1 MIKATTNFV
10 KRTTKNTRLAPS
22 LKKQFSSEVY
32 SELLNAER
40 DVIEY
45 DVVIIGGG
53 PSGLATA
60 IKLKQLEE
68 AKGNDIEVCLVEKGS
83 EVGSHILS
91 GNCFEPSSFGKL
103 FPDWEKMDEFDRP
116 PLNQQVTKDEFSLLL
131 GEDLTFNIPSFLF
144 PKAINNHGN
153 YIISLGELCAWM
165 AEQAEEMG
173 VDIFTGFAA
182 DEILMDE
189 DNQYVTGIA
198 TVDVGLDKSGVPKDT
213 FQRGIEIRA
222 KQTVLA
228 EGCRGSLTE
237 RVIEQYDLNAGSAP
251 QIYGIGLK
259 EVWEVPE
266 ENLTPGLVKHTAGW
280 PLSTGVAMS
289 NASYGGSFMYH
300 MGPNLIHLGF
310 VVGLD
315 YKNPYLNP
323 YEEFQRWKN
332 HKEVRKYLEG
342 GSCVKYGARA
352 LNEGGYFSVPEL
364 SFPGGLVVGCAAGF
378 LNVAKV
384 KGAHNAIE
392 SGIEAAECLY
402 YKLNYDECPSG
413 TTISEYTEKVKKGP
427 IMKELY
433 ETRNFHGGF
442 KYGNWAGLGLGWIS
456 DKLGGKEPWNI
467 VHEKKDCA
475 ATGKKEDYEVS
486 TQQLKFL

>member
-1 MIKATTNFV
+1 MIKASKKLFKATSRRAT
-10 KRTTKNTRLAPS
+10 LSGS
-22 LKKQFSSEVY
+22 LKKFFSEAEDY
-32 SELLNAER
+32 SELLNMER
-40 DVIEY
+40 EVIDY

-91 GNCFEPSSFGKL
+91 GNCFEPSSFGRL

-116 PLNQQVTKDEFSLLL
+116 PLEQKVTHDEFTLLF
-131 GEDLTFNIPSFLF
+131 GEELAFNVPHFLY
-144 PKAINNHGN
+144 PKTINNHGN
-153 YIISLGELCAWM
+153 YIISLGELCSWM
-165 AEQAEEMG
+165 AEQAEDLG

-182 DEILMDE
+182 DELLMDKE
-189 DNQYVTGIA
+189 NNYITGIA
-198 TVDVGLDKSGVPKDT
+198 TVDVGLNKEGIPKDT
-213 FQRGIEIRA
+213 FMRGIEIRA

-237 RVIEQYDLNAGSAP
+237 RVIQKFDLHGDVAP

-266 ENLTPGLVKHTAGW
+266 EHLTPGLVKHTTGW
-280 PLSTGVAMS
+280 PLSSGVLMTNS
-289 NASYGGSFMYH
+289 TYGGSFMYH
-300 MGPNLIHLGF
+300 MAPNLIHLGF

-323 YEEFQRWKN
+323 YEEFQRWKS
-332 HKEVRKYLEG
+332 HKEVRQYLEG
-342 GSCVKYGARA
+342 GTCIKYGARA
-352 LNEGGYFSVPEL
+352 LNEGAYFSVPEL
-364 SFPGGLVVGCAAGF
+364 AFPGGLVVGCGAGF

-392 SGIEAAECLY
+392 SGIEAAEALY
-402 YKLNYDECPSG
+402 YKLNYDDCPPG
-413 TTISEYTEKVKKGP
+413 TIISEYTEKVKKGP
-427 IMKELY
+427 IMDELY

-442 KYGNWAGLGLGWIS
+442 KYGNWIGLGLGWLS
-456 DKLGGKEPWNI
+456 DKLGGKEPWNLA
-467 VHEKKDCA
+467 HTKKDCT
-475 ATGKKEDYEVS
+475 ATGMKEDFRVS
-486 TQQLKFL
+486 LFN